1 MESRHISV
9 AIDRPEAEVYEFVLD
24 PANLPLWAAGLG
36 GSIELVDG
44 QWLAD
49 SPMGRVA
56 VEFAAHNPFGVL
68 DHTVTLPSGE
78 RVLNP
83 LRVIGYRGR
92 SELVFTVRRQP
103 GMSDDEF
110 AADQAAVAA
119 DLATL
124 KRLLETRQTPETIT
138 R

>member
-9 AIDRPEAEVYEFVLD
+9 AIDRPEAEVYEFVVN

-49 SPMGRVA
+49 SPLGRVA
-56 VEFAAHNPFGVL
+56 VEFAPHNQFGVL

-83 LRVIGYRGR
+83 LRVIGYQDR
-92 SELVFTVRRQP
+92 SEIVFTVRRQP

-110 AADQAAVAA
+110 AEDQAAVAA
-119 DLATL
+119 DLAAL
-124 KRLLETRQTPETIT
+124 KILLEGSRHD
-138 R
+138 